1 MLAEPGLTQRERDLL
16 SQLSKSA
23 RRIHLMDK
31 SEAQAAINEKEAA
44 TRIMQAEVTPAM
56 NQLMEVLR
64 QLYDTELRLNEQA
77 RQQSEQE
84 MQQAHRIML
93 LLSAAPLCWVACWP
107 G

>member
-1 MLAEPGLTQRERDLL
+1 
-16 SQLSKSA
+16 
-23 RRIHLMDK
+23 
-31 SEAQAAINEKEAA
+31 
-44 TRIMQAEVTPAM
+44 MQAEVTPAM